1 MACVSTLGGSAA
13 ETQQQSLPCYYS
25 PEINVNG
32 KQRSNTNGSRE
43 KELTEHIDEGVGQ
56 EVTIV
61 VGDIA
66 LVDGAGSSLHI
77 SEDDGVVL
85 HLPAGILRRICSWIT
100 GVCSC
105 YSGWILDESCGEAS
119 SDCIAI

>member
-85 HLPAGILRRICSWIT
+85 HLPAGILRRICS
-100 GVCSC
+100 
-105 YSGWILDESCGEAS
+105 
-119 SDCIAI
+119 

>member
-25 PEINVNG
+25 PEINANG
-32 KQRSNTNGSRE
+32 KQRGSRE

-61 VGDIA
+61 IGDIA

-85 HLPAGILRRICSWIT
+85 HLSAGILRRICSWMT
-100 GVCSC
+100 
-105 YSGWILDESCGEAS
+105 
-119 SDCIAI
+119 